1 MGSVMF
7 LQMRMSPAGTDP
19 QQQKMMSVMMPVMF
33 TGFSLFLPAG
43 LSIYTLTSYLIGI
56 LQQLYVN
63 RRYRALAT
71 PALVAKR

>member
-1 MGSVMF
+1 
-7 LQMRMSPAGTDP
+7 
-19 QQQKMMSVMMPVMF
+19 MPVMF

-63 RRYRALAT
+63 RMYRHPPRSL
-71 PALVAKR
+71 PAKA

>member
-1 MGSVMF
+1 
-7 LQMRMSPAGTDP
+7 
-19 QQQKMMSVMMPVMF
+19 MMPVMF

>member
-1 MGSVMF
+1 MGAVMF

-19 QQQKMMSVMMPVMF
+19 QQQKMMAFMMPIMF

-43 LSIYTLTSYLIGI
+43 LSTYTLTSYLLGI

-63 RRYRALAT
+63 WADRRAAAT
-71 PALVAKR
+71 A

>member
-1 MGSVMF
+1 
-7 LQMRMSPAGTDP
+7 
-19 QQQKMMSVMMPVMF
+19 MF

-63 RRYRALAT
+63 RKFRPGRAPALA
-71 PALVAKR
+71 VKS